1 MKYKNL
7 GEPLRSATDLKKAGL
22 RIEASPGM
30 IKQVVFKNGCLYL
43 PIVQLNDKTE
53 SFFRNL
59 AMYEIYD
66 PYGENRRAFSG
77 YLKLM
82 LNLIKTQEDVAY
94 HRRLQGDSELA
105 YHPPEHF

>member
-1 MKYKNL
+1 VKYTNL

-30 IKQVVFKNGCLYL
+30 VQQVAFENVCLYL

-53 SFFRNL
+53 SYFRNL

-66 PYGENRRAFSG
+66 HYAENRRAFS
-77 YLKLM
+77 
-82 LNLIKTQEDVAY
+82 D
-94 HRRLQGDSELA
+94 
-105 YHPPEHF
+105 